1 MKKKFCLLTLLGGLL
16 SLSISAQGV
25 FPGKESLNGKDYF
38 GLNLNSSIPSRNL
51 ENYWEEY
58 LKTYGKTRSRRG
70 VVTVDRANVPS
81 ISNQPIEMLSKV
93 STARNISHVFLA
105 VKVGERFVS
114 NFTDSTY
121 IATENFLKNF
131 STYAAAR
138 DEVRLAEEYYAEAD
152 KNHKT
157 LERDNDRIVKEIERT
172 QKKLEELSRDQE
184 TNKADLAG
192 SVIDLE
198 NKQKGLEAAKARI
211 PKL

>member
-1 MKKKFCLLTLLGGLL
+1 MRTKIYFLALLGGLL
-16 SLSISAQGV
+16 PCFVSAQGV

-51 ENYWEEY
+51 EGYWEDY
-58 LKTYGKTRSRRG
+58 LKTYGKTHSRRG
-70 VVTVDRANVPS
+70 VITADRANVPT
-81 ISNQPIEMLSKV
+81 ISKEPVEILSQV
-93 STARNISHVFLA
+93 SSARNISHVFLA
-105 VKVGERFVS
+105 VKVGQRFVS

-121 IATENFLKNF
+121 TAAENFLKNF
-131 STYAAAR
+131 ATYALVR
-138 DEVRLAEEYYAEAD
+138 DEVRLADEFYAEAD
-152 KNHKT
+152 KNHKN

-172 QKKLEELSRDQE
+172 QKKLEELMRDQE

-198 NKQKGLEAAKARI
+198 KKQKDLEAAKARV